1 MQCKCWKSSRIA
13 VPRKNAR
20 IREYK
25 MINYDDYTNENKTEH
40 NPKWSYIPDHLYR
53 ILIIGASGLG
63 KTKLNNVTQIKKTKY

>member
-13 VPRKNAR
+13 VLRKNAR

-40 NPKWSYIPDHLYR
+40 NPKWSYIPDHPYR